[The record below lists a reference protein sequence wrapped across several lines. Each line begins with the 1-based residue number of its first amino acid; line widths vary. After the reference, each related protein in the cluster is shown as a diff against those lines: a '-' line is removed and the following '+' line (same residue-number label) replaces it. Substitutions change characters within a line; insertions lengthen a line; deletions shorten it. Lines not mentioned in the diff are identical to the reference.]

1 MTSKI
6 FALEQRIMN
15 CWNVVDDLDDLYYY
29 FGDDPF
35 FKDMDAKHQDKICNL
50 LLGMKEMYQIKFQKC
65 IFDFEDVCKEYHSR
79 NKRHD
84 HETGEDW
91 PDEDRMDIIGQ
102 NGNNGEHYES
112 EHIEIDRLM
121 RINPELTYPQVR
133 ILRKSFPKTDIE
145 YSPEKLL
152 DGICELIEKSAVDDY
167 DEGLAVVK
175 YWLSMES

>member
-1 MTSKI
+1 MSDKI
-6 FALEQRIMN
+6 FDLEQRIMN

-35 FKDMDAKHQDKICNL
+35 FKDMDAKHRDKICNL

-102 NGNNGEHYES
+102 NGNDGDHYEK
-112 EHIEIDRLM
+112 IYCD
-121 RINPELTYPQVR
+121 
-133 ILRKSFPKTDIE
+133 F
-145 YSPEKLL
+145 
-152 DGICELIEKSAVDDY
+152 
-167 DEGLAVVK
+167 LANNC
-175 YWLSMES
+175 

>member
-35 FKDMDAKHQDKICNL
+35 FKDMDAKHRDKICNL

-65 IFDFEDVCKEYHSR
+65 IFDFEDVCKEYHSH

-84 HETGEDW
+84 HEFIDSIALIIAEQLCNRFSDKDGGEVLDK
-91 PDEDRMDIIGQ
+91 DFEVLRERIG
-102 NGNNGEHYES
+102 G
-112 EHIEIDRLM
+112 
-121 RINPELTYPQVR
+121 
-133 ILRKSFPKTDIE
+133 
-145 YSPEKLL
+145 LL
-152 DGICELIEKSAVDDY
+152 CS
-167 DEGLAVVK
+167 
-175 YWLSMES
+175 

>member
-1 MTSKI
+1 MSDKI
-6 FALEQRIMN
+6 FDLEQRIMN
-15 CWNVVDDLDDLYYY
+15 CWNVVHDLDDLYYY

-35 FKDMDAKHQDKICNL
+35 FKDMDAKHRDKICNL

-102 NGNNGEHYES
+102 NGNNGEHYQ
-112 EHIEIDRLM
+112 D
-121 RINPELTYPQVR
+121 ELAKVCKEKNYK
-133 ILRKSFPKTDIE
+133 LYMDIR
-145 YSPEKLL
+145 
-152 DGICELIEKSAVDDY
+152 
-167 DEGLAVVK
+167 
-175 YWLSMES
+175 

>member
-1 MTSKI
+1 MMTDKI
-6 FALEQRIMN
+6 FDLEQQIMS
-15 CWNVVDDLDDLYYY
+15 CWNVVDDIDTLYEYV
-29 FGDDPF
+29 GDNEF
-35 FKDMDAKHQDKICNL
+35 FTGMDAKHTDKILNI

-112 EHIEIDRLM
+112 EQIEIDRLM
-121 RINPELTYPQVR
+121 RVN
-133 ILRKSFPKTDIE
+133 
-145 YSPEKLL
+145 
-152 DGICELIEKSAVDDY
+152 Y
-167 DEGLAVVK
+167 D
-175 YWLSMES
+175 